1 MRAGHHHDAITPA
14 ASAETVRDS
23 WTVRRVLWWAVSLAL
38 VALAA
43 YIIAGRTDEL
53 SGAATYLENLRWYW
67 VVVAVLLET
76 ASIVAYAA
84 LQGRLLAAGDV
95 HVGLT
100 PLTGITLASNSIQ
113 NSLPAGPVFSTVWAF
128 RQFNRRGADEL
139 LSAWTLVAATILS
152 LITLVVMAGVGFGAA
167 DNVGDTFDL
176 GGVIAGMLV
185 FTVVVVFAWTRR
197 DVILRGLVRP
207 LSLLQ
212 QVIHHPKGDPR
223 LLMQGV
229 AQRVAAVTPG
239 PADWSVSTGWA
250 LASWVFDAACLVV
263 AFLAVGAPI
272 PWRALPL
279 AYGAGQLAANLPIT
293 PGGLGVVEGS
303 LTIALVAYGGGHA
316 STVAAVLVYRLI
328 SFWALLPPGWVS
340 WGVCSWT
347 LRRAPAT
354 HLARPIPVQEA
365 AV

>member
-1 MRAGHHHDAITPA
+1 VGHHHDAITPTDSDVA
-14 ASAETVRDS
+14 IRDHLTV
-23 WTVRRVLWWAVSLAL
+23 TRVLWWVLSLAL
-38 VALAA
+38 VALAV

-53 SGAATYLENLRWYW
+53 SGAGSYLDNLRWYW
-67 VVVAVLLET
+67 VGLAVVLEL

-95 HVGLT
+95 DVGLS

-139 LSAWTLVAATILS
+139 LSGWTLLAATVLS
-152 LITLVVMAGVGFGAA
+152 LITLVLMAGVGFGVA
-167 DNVGDTFDL
+167 DSVGDALNL
-176 GGVIAGMLV
+176 GGVISGMLV
-185 FTVVVVFAWTRR
+185 FTVIIVFAWTRR
-197 DVILRGLVRP
+197 DLILRSLVRP
-207 LSLLQ
+207 LGLVQRVLQ
-212 QVIHHPKGDPR
+212 HPKGDPR
-223 LLMQGV
+223 LLMQAV
-229 AQRVAAVTPG
+229 AGRVAAVTPG
-239 PADWSVSTGWA
+239 PADWSVSAGWA

-279 AYGAGQLAANLPIT
+279 AYGAAQLAANLPIT

-303 LTIALVAYGGGHA
+303 LTIALVAYGGAHA

-328 SFWALLPPGWVS
+328 SFWALLPPGWIS

-354 HLARPIPVQEA
+354 HLVDPRQLNEGLL
-365 AV
+365 